1 MFDILQNV
9 LYLLHF
15 VIELC
20 PFLGVI
26 GNEGALSGFLG
37 DNDKGTDFGIGS
49 ALIVLEI
56 ALGQKLHIR
65 GDVMVIGLSAEDV
78 LLLQGIAFTKGL
90 EDMIQ
95 HVHKGIV
102 LVCIGAV
109 LLHGVLYL
117 EDRTAVACLAIQH
130 GIYYFPPC
138 IGDVLDARKKSVQCV
153 FPSAHTDD
161 DSV

>member
-1 MFDILQNV
+1 MLQNV

-26 GNEGALSGFLG
+26 GNKGALSGFLG

-49 ALIVLEI
+49 ALIVLKI
-56 ALGQKLHIR
+56 TLGQKLHIR
-65 GDVMVIGLSAEDV
+65 GNVMVVGLSAEDV

-95 HVHKGIV
+95 NVHKGIV
-102 LVCIGAV
+102 LVCIGTV

-117 EDRTAVACLAIQH
+117 EDRTVVACLAIQH
-130 GIYYFPPC
+130 GIHYPSPC
-138 IGDVLDARKKSVQCV
+138 IGYVLDARKKSVQCV
-153 FPSAHTDD
+153 FPIAHTDD

>member
-1 MFDILQNV
+1 
-9 LYLLHF
+9 
-15 VIELC
+15 
-20 PFLGVI
+20 
-26 GNEGALSGFLG
+26 
-37 DNDKGTDFGIGS
+37 
-49 ALIVLEI
+49 
-56 ALGQKLHIR
+56 
-65 GDVMVIGLSAEDV
+65 MVIGLSAEDV

-102 LVCIGAV
+102 LVSIGTV

-117 EDRTAVACLAIQH
+117 EDRTVVAGLAIQH
-130 GIYYFPPC
+130 GIDNSAPC
-138 IGDVLDARKKSVQCV
+138 IGNVLDARKKSVQCV